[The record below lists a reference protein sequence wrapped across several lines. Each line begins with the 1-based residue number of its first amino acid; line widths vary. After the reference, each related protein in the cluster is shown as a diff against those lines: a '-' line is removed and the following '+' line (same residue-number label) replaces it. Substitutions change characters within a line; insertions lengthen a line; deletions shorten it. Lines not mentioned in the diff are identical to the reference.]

1 MSTSVFDE
9 IRAGCAAVAERARAV
24 RIDDARLRDFALEL
38 VAQPPREEADPS
50 RRPWDEA
57 ETTLAFVVTLDAVNF
72 GSGWFPLLR
81 KREGRSGYR
90 TIAGA
95 LEARFRQEGPFSAR
109 ELQVLTPE
117 HCATLFDQPT
127 GTEIDAL
134 MAHFSRALVDL
145 GHWLERRFG
154 GSFARMVEAAE
165 ARAET
170 LVGLLDEMPLYH
182 DVSRYGELRV
192 PFYKRAQ
199 ITAWDLA
206 CAFGGKGYG
215 RFDDLDELTL
225 FADNLVPHVL
235 RRAGVL
241 HYTPALSTRIDAG
254 TPLEPGSPEE
264 VEIRA
269 CAVVAVER
277 CVALARTEGHHV
289 NAARLDGWLWN
300 RGQSPEIK
308 AHPRHRA
315 RSVYY

>member
-1 MSTSVFDE
+1 VTASVLDE
-9 IRAGCAAVAERARAV
+9 IRAGCAAVAERARSV
-24 RIDDARLRDFALEL
+24 RIDDARLREFALEL
-38 VAQPPREEADPS
+38 VAQPPPEDADPS
-50 RRPWDEA
+50 RRPWDED
-57 ETTLAFVVTLDAVNF
+57 ETTLAFVVTVDAVNF

-95 LEARFRQEGPFSAR
+95 LEARFRRAGSFSAR
-109 ELQVLTPE
+109 ELQTLTPE
-117 HCATLFDQPT
+117 RCAALFDQPT

-145 GHWLERRFG
+145 GEWLERRFEA
-154 GSFARMVEAAE
+154 SFVRMVEAAGR
-165 ARAET
+165 RAET
-170 LVGLLDEMPLYH
+170 LIGLLAEMPLYR

-206 CAFGGKGYG
+206 CAFGGMGYG
-215 RFDDLDELTL
+215 RFDDLDALTL

-241 HYTPALSTRIDAG
+241 HYTPELAARIDAG
-254 TPLEPGSPEE
+254 TRLEPGSPEE

-269 CAVVAVER
+269 CAVVVVER
-277 CVALARTEGHHV
+277 CVAIARAEGHDV